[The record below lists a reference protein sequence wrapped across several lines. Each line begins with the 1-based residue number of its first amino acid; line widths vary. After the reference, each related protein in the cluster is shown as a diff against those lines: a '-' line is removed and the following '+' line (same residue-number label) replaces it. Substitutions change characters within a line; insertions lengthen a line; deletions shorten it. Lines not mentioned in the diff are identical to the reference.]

1 MNLVKAFQQRLGWKI
16 FISYVIV
23 IAVLIIVLISA
34 AIFVAPSAFS
44 RHVAAMEQVEVA
56 PPEDGGGSVDLEAD
70 LLANFREAIN
80 ESLALAALAALI
92 AAVSVSAFVSRRI
105 VAPIR
110 EMMLAS
116 RHVAEGH
123 YKERVELPGGM
134 EGTQPDELGQ
144 LALSFNQMADRLQHT
159 EEMRRRLIG
168 DVAHELRTPLTT
180 IQGSMEGLIDGILPA
195 EDHVFQNIHREA
207 TRLQNL
213 VRDLQ
218 ALSKAESGTLV
229 FNPEPVAPLDLV
241 RRACA
246 RLERQYEEKG
256 VGLLNEVPQHLPQVM
271 VDEDRVGQVL
281 LNLLGNALQYTPN
294 GGQVR
299 ISAKQHAGFVE
310 FSVTDDG
317 IGIAREHLPH
327 LFTRFFRVDKSRS
340 RVGGG
345 SGVGLTI
352 ARQLV
357 EASGGRIW
365 VHSAGPGKGST
376 FSFTL
381 PVAM

>member
-16 FISYVIV
+16 FISYVVV

-44 RHVAAMEQVEVA
+44 RHVAAMEQMAVTSSTDSA
-56 PPEDGGGSVDLEAD
+56 SNADLEAD
-70 LLANFREAIN
+70 LLANFRKAIN
-80 ESLALAALAALI
+80 ESLALAAAAALI
-92 AAVSVSAFVSRRI
+92 AAISVSVFVSRRI

-110 EMMLAS
+110 EMMYAS
-116 RHVAEGH
+116 RHIAEGH
-123 YKERVELPGGM
+123 YDERVELPGGI
-134 EGTQPDELGQ
+134 EGAQPDELGQ
-144 LALSFNQMADRLQHT
+144 LALSFNQMADKLQHT
-159 EEMRRRLIG
+159 EEMRRQLIG

-180 IQGSMEGLIDGILPA
+180 IQGSLEGLIDGILPA

-218 ALSKAESGTLV
+218 ALSNAESGALA
-229 FNPEPVAPLDLV
+229 FDPEPVAPVDLV
-241 RRACA
+241 RRACT

-256 VGLLNEVPQHLPQVM
+256 VGLVNEVPQHLPLVM
-271 VDEDRVGQVL
+271 VDEDRIGQVL
-281 LNLLGNALQYTPN
+281 LNLLGNALQYTPG

-299 ISAKQHAGFVE
+299 ISARQHTGFVE

-381 PVAM
+381 PVAI